1 MVSVQQMT
9 KERWVNVTIADVARR
24 ANVGAGT
31 VSRVLNGSKNVSRE
45 TREKVEACIRELG
58 YMPNLVARG
67 LAANRTGMISAIIPA
82 IGYTQH
88 AEVMQGLGDVLHEN
102 GIQIMIGHCG
112 YSPEREEQIVAN
124 FLERRPDAF
133 YLTGGWHT
141 PQTRQLLQASGLPV
155 VEGAN
160 LFDDPI
166 DSVVGYDNF
175 EAGRQIAHLLYSRG
189 HRRMAIVT
197 SSRDPND
204 RIADRL
210 RGYLAAVRE
219 LEIDMDELVFSCE
232 NSFLGGAE
240 AVDRATGLSNPVDLL
255 LCSTDVMAVGAV
267 FQCHR
272 RGLSV
277 PGQLAICGFDDLP
290 IARSLT
296 PALTTVSV
304 DRVEMGRRA
313 GQLLLQRIAGETA
326 PHKRIDVGFVI
337 CEREST
343 YAPVGGTEVG
353 EPFTP
358 MNGEFHRT
366 EAGDR
371 QTVRMLE
378 EPRD

>member
-1 MVSVQQMT
+1 MG
-9 KERWVNVTIADVARR
+9 VTIADVARR

-31 VSRVLNGSKNVSRE
+31 VSRVLNGSKNVSKE
-45 TREKVEACIRELG
+45 TRERVEACIRELG
-58 YMPNLVARG
+58 YVPNLVARG

-112 YSPEREEQIVAN
+112 YSIEREEQIVAD

-141 PQTRQLLQASGLPV
+141 EQTRRLLQASGLPV

-160 LFDDPI
+160 LFFDDPI

-175 EAGRQIAHLLYSRG
+175 EAGRQIVHLLHRRG

-197 SSRDPND
+197 SSREPND

-210 RGYLAAVRE
+210 RGYLAAARE
-219 LEIDMDELVFSCE
+219 LDIDMHELVFYCE

-240 AVDRATGLSNPVDLL
+240 AVDRAMSLSNPVDLL

-267 FQCHR
+267 FQCQR
-272 RGLSV
+272 RGVSV
-277 PGQLAICGFDDLP
+277 PRQLAICGFDDLP

-304 DRVEMGRRA
+304 DRVGMGRRA
-313 GQLLLQRIAGETA
+313 GQLLLQRITGEAA
-326 PHKRIDVGFVI
+326 PCKKIDVGFVI

-343 YAPVGGTEVG
+343 YASFGGAEAR
-353 EPFTP
+353 EQFTAT
-358 MNGEFHRT
+358 NGEFDRV
-366 EAGDR
+366 EAGNR
-371 QTVRMLE
+371 QSTGLLE
-378 EPRD
+378 GSRAQPRQRRAARK